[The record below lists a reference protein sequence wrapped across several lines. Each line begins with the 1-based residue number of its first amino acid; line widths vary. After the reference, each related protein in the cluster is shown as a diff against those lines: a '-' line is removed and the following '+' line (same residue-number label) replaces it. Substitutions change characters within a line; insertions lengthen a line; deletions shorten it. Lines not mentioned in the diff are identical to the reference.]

1 MTNNRIACLAFA
13 GFVCAS
19 FPALAEDAI
28 SHPASKTIG
37 ASSSEMVAS
46 LGVIN
51 ADGASLEGNK
61 LTLTGVSPN
70 TIVFADRPVRA
81 AGHVLTAHFL
91 REWDEGQE
99 SFAKTP
105 PNATISVFSKDGTS
119 VKDAVVILK
128 SPKLEGDKLTFDVS
142 VLEGDLEK
150 IDGPAALCIDRF
162 AVHYGGGGWGHG
174 TAVVGRGPA
183 WHGAWYA
190 HPGAAFATG
199 AAVGAAVGA
208 AAATPGYYGAPCG
221 YYPYPPCY

>member
-1 MTNNRIACLAFA
+1 M
-13 GFVCAS
+13 
-19 FPALAEDAI
+19 
-28 SHPASKTIG
+28 
-37 ASSSEMVAS
+37 
-46 LGVIN
+46 
-51 ADGASLEGNK
+51 
-61 LTLTGVSPN
+61 
-70 TIVFADRPVRA
+70 
-81 AGHVLTAHFL
+81 
-91 REWDEGQE
+91 
-99 SFAKTP
+99 
-105 PNATISVFSKDGTS
+105 FSKDGTS

-150 IDGPAALCIDRF
+150 IDGPAALFIDRF

-221 YYPYPPCY
+221 YYPIRPATRRG